1 MNDNNQLASVGQRF
15 IAMLLDGLVIVIPFA
30 ILNHA
35 IPLLGGLAVLF
46 FYAPILESSEL
57 RATLGKYWMGIQ
69 VKDTEGQ
76 RITLRTAII
85 RNIVKAFS
93 SMLFFIGHV
102 VALFT
107 EKRQAV
113 HDLLADTVVV
123 SGHSEHDAMVAWSSA
138 LRELFRATKNSPQDK
153 LARLER
159 LQALRERGAI
169 SEEEFQAEKK
179 KLLSEY

>member
-1 MNDNNQLASVGQRF
+1 MNDNNQFASIGQRF
-15 IAMLLDGLVIVIPFA
+15 IAMLLDGLVIAIPFA

-46 FYAPILESSEL
+46 FYAPIFESSEL
-57 RATLGKYWMGIQ
+57 QATLGKHWMGLQ
-69 VKDTEGQ
+69 VKDLEGR

-93 SMLFFIGHV
+93 SMLFFIGHL

-107 EKRQAV
+107 DKRQAV

-123 SGHSEHDAMVAWSSA
+123 HGHSEYDPMAAWSNSV
-138 LRELFRATKNSPQDK
+138 RELFHATKTSPQDK
-153 LARLER
+153 LAQLER

-169 SEEEFQAEKK
+169 SEEEFQTEKK
-179 KLLSEY
+179 RLLSG